1 MECYHE
7 GGSVLSSLRGLAHL
21 ILTATLRGKYY
32 HHPIGQMKQ
41 VRPRKLSKGILT
53 PARGWAAQGI
63 ASLSHERENQGPGNT
78 RVMPRSLANQSWGG
92 AWGMGLRA
100 RLGPQPLP
108 PAALSFLSPGNSK
121 STLSLPSPEAM
132 ATAVLRGPCPG
143 RGTPSTSPTAS
154 NGVPTNQAQGTVY
167 YHEMPK
173 ISCQNEAVMVSSS
186 VTK

>member
-1 MECYHE
+1 
-7 GGSVLSSLRGLAHL
+7 
-21 ILTATLRGKYY
+21 
-32 HHPIGQMKQ
+32 
-41 VRPRKLSKGILT
+41 
-53 PARGWAAQGI
+53 
-63 ASLSHERENQGPGNT
+63 
-78 RVMPRSLANQSWGG
+78 MPRSLANQSWGG

-132 ATAVLRGPCPG
+132 ATAVLKGPCPG

-154 NGVPTNQAQGTVY
+154 NSVPTNQAQGTVY
-167 YHEMPK
+167 NHEMPK

-186 VTK
+186 VTKSFLFLYPGRQLFVAHTSDGVRWVWRKTEWGTQPTHGPPKPPNSSHHLYRGWLFLEHDCLPDDQNHMMQIPIWGYTRGFS